1 MPIRSRYLPFL
12 LPEPLLKGR
21 FSEKLYALFALLGK
35 LLGHQLLAKRRSW
48 FDKLTTN
55 GEYVAAAG
63 TLGSRRPRRVNAD
76 NVAPGPPNLAF
87 IPTMPAE
94 IVSLQHS
101 AAIWAFLLSMV
112 FGAVTQRSN
121 YCTMGA
127 ISDIV
132 NFGDWTRARMAIA
145 SVGVAII
152 GVAWLKVSG
161 TVDIG
166 KSFYVAPKLVWL
178 SHIVGGLCFGFGMT
192 MAGGC
197 GSKTL
202 LRVGSGSLRAFVT
215 ILMMGV
221 VAWFT
226 LRGIL
231 GVFRV
236 ATFDAVSATLPTSQD
251 IPTLVGLSG
260 NPAAILAAAIGAAF
274 VVFAFLGREF
284 RNDKWNWLGGIVVG
298 LTVIAGWYA
307 SGHVGFIAEHPE
319 SLEAAWVS
327 TNSGRPE
334 SLTFTAPPAYLL
346 ELLAFWSD
354 KSKFVTFGVASV
366 LGVVVGSCLMSL
378 VTKTFRWEGFAST
391 EDLANHLVGASLMGF
406 GGVLALG
413 CTVGQGLSGMSTLAV
428 GSLITLIAIVI
439 GCRAALAYQ
448 MRRLE
453 REG

>member
-1 MPIRSRYLPFL
+1 
-12 LPEPLLKGR
+12 
-21 FSEKLYALFALLGK
+21 
-35 LLGHQLLAKRRSW
+35 
-48 FDKLTTN
+48 
-55 GEYVAAAG
+55 
-63 TLGSRRPRRVNAD
+63 
-76 NVAPGPPNLAF
+76 
-87 IPTMPAE
+87 
-94 IVSLQHS
+94 
-101 AAIWAFLLSMV
+101 
-112 FGAVTQRSN
+112 
-121 YCTMGA
+121 MGA
-127 ISDIV
+127 ISDIA

-145 SVGVAII
+145 AVGVAII

-166 KSFYVAPKLVWL
+166 KSFYVAPKLIWL

-192 MAGGC
+192 LAGGC

-215 ILMMGV
+215 ILVMGV

-236 ATFDAVSATLPTSQD
+236 ATFDAVSVTLPTAQD

-260 NPAAILAAAIGAAF
+260 NAAATLAAVIGAAF

-346 ELLAFWSD
+346 ELLGFWSD
-354 KSKFVTFGVASV
+354 KSKFVTFGIASV
-366 LGVVVGSCLMSL
+366 LGVVVGAWAMSL
-378 VTKTFRWEGFAST
+378 VTKTFRWEGFVNT
-391 EDLANHLVGASLMGF
+391 EDLANHLIGATLMGI
-406 GGVLALG
+406 GGVTAMG
-413 CTVGQGLSGMSTLAV
+413 CTVGQGLSGISTLSASSFLAV
-428 GSLITLIAIVI
+428 AGIMLGAVV
-439 GCRAALAYQ
+439 ALRYQ
-448 MRRLE
+448 NWRLE
-453 REG
+453 RAV

>member
-1 MPIRSRYLPFL
+1 
-12 LPEPLLKGR
+12 
-21 FSEKLYALFALLGK
+21 
-35 LLGHQLLAKRRSW
+35 
-48 FDKLTTN
+48 
-55 GEYVAAAG
+55 
-63 TLGSRRPRRVNAD
+63 
-76 NVAPGPPNLAF
+76 
-87 IPTMPAE
+87 MPAE

-121 YCTMGA
+121 FCTMGA
-127 ISDIV
+127 ISDIA

-152 GVAWLKVSG
+152 GVAWLKASG

-192 MAGGC
+192 LAGGC

-236 ATFDAVSATLPTSQD
+236 ATFDAVSVTLPTAQD

-260 NPAAILAAAIGAAF
+260 NAAAILAAAIGAAF

-284 RNDKWNWLGGIVVG
+284 RNDKWNWLGGTVVG

-346 ELLAFWSD
+346 ELLGFWSD
-354 KSKFVTFGVASV
+354 KSKFVTFGIASV
-366 LGVVVGSCLMSL
+366 LGVVVGAWAMSL
-378 VTKTFRWEGFAST
+378 VTKTFRWEGFANT
-391 EDLANHLVGASLMGF
+391 EDLANHLVGAALMGF

-428 GSLITLIAIVI
+428 GSLITVIAIVI

-453 REG
+453 RLG

>member
-1 MPIRSRYLPFL
+1 MPP
-12 LPEPLLKGR
+12 
-21 FSEKLYALFALLGK
+21 
-35 LLGHQLLAKRRSW
+35 
-48 FDKLTTN
+48 
-55 GEYVAAAG
+55 
-63 TLGSRRPRRVNAD
+63 
-76 NVAPGPPNLAF
+76 
-87 IPTMPAE
+87 E

-101 AAIWAFLLSMV
+101 AALWAFLLSVV

-127 ISDIV
+127 ISDIA

-152 GVAWLKVSG
+152 GVALLKVTG
-161 TVDIG
+161 TVDIA
-166 KSFYVAPKLVWL
+166 KSFYVAPKLIWL

-192 MAGGC
+192 LAGGC

-215 ILMMGV
+215 ILVMAV

-226 LRGIL
+226 LRGVL

-236 ATFDAVSATLPTSQD
+236 ATLDTVAATLPSTQD
-251 IPTLVGLSG
+251 LPSLIGLSG
-260 NPAAILAAAIGAAF
+260 NAAAMVAAVIGAAF
-274 VVFAFLGREF
+274 IIFAFVGKQF
-284 RNDKWNWLGGIVVG
+284 RADKWNWIAGIVVG

-307 SGHVGFIAEHPE
+307 SGRVGFIAEHPE

-346 ELLAFWSD
+346 ELLGFWSD
-354 KSKFVTFGVASV
+354 KSKFVTFGIASV
-366 LGVVVGSCLMSL
+366 LGVIVGSWAMSL
-378 VTKTFRWEGFAST
+378 VTKTFHWEGFAST
-391 EDLANHLVGASLMGF
+391 EDLANHLAGAALMGF

-428 GSLITLIAIVI
+428 GSLITVLAIVI
-439 GCRAALAYQ
+439 GCRGALVYQ
-448 MRRLE
+448 MRRLD
-453 REG
+453 RMA